1 MPEENNK
8 IDTFFKKK
16 LNDKCIKPSKKIWKN
31 IRKFQKS
38 KLSYSEFKKL

>member
-1 MPEENNK
+1 MKEDNHKLDDFFRKKFINK
-8 IDTFFKKK
+8 Y
-16 LNDKCIKPSKKIWKN
+16 IKPSRKIWKN